1 MSSEGHLSSLRS
13 KLTGKEKE
21 ADRMRREPQKPHCLV
36 ESDPK
41 GDTGMPR
48 TESELA
54 LLLFDWLGSLSPH
67 QSSCQS
73 RTLEE
78 QILGDGELADAE
90 LLEIPYLSNG

>member
-1 MSSEGHLSSLRS
+1 
-13 KLTGKEKE
+13 
-21 ADRMRREPQKPHCLV
+21 
-36 ESDPK
+36 
-41 GDTGMPR
+41 MPR